1 MPSKLRSETARLN
14 GAKSRGPKTPEGKE
28 ISSRNALKHGLTS
41 QSAIVMAC
49 ESQEEFDAILNQLM
63 EIHKP
68 ANAAEIDLVEEM
80 VVCRWRTRRMWG
92 IETTLMEEEYFNQQS
107 QSPFDRGPRAYQ
119 AKAFKSLSDDSRS
132 LALAA
137 RYETRMHRIY
147 NQAYA
152 ILRDLQRIRESKP
165 PASPPQPADPQP
177 VIDHPQPTTPRA
189 FGPHEPPPD
198 LETAKGT
205 QDPPNPPESNTMSPE
220 PPAAPTPPDPQPTA
234 HYPLPAF
241 KPPALPDV

>member
-152 ILRDLQRIRESKP
+152 ILRDLQQIRESKP
-165 PASPPQPADPQP
+165 PASPPQPTPE
-177 VIDHPQPTTPRA
+177 PT
-189 FGPHEPPPD
+189 
-198 LETAKGT
+198 ETEAAKGT